1 MLTLPFGQQFQFGDL
16 ASVAALVVL
25 EALLSADNALVLA
38 IMVKHL
44 SKADQKKALLY
55 GLGGAFFFRLIA
67 ILFATIILKQWWL
80 QALGA
85 AYLILMTLK
94 HFLSKSHDESK
105 PKEVQNKSFWMTV
118 IAVELT
124 DVAFAID
131 SVLAG
136 ITFVAGKQEK
146 IWVVFFGAIIGIV
159 LLRFAATFFI
169 KLLAKYPTLDHVA
182 YAIVGW
188 VGIKLAFIAAH
199 TWSVG
204 HPNDPQVPEMPK
216 TVFWAV
222 LLTIAVF
229 GSMIASRVGVQ
240 KEGINEEL
248 SEMLEDASDLVY
260 DDETESAKVDTKSAQ
275 SDSHQQ
281 A

>member
-1 MLTLPFGQQFQFGDL
+1 MLDMPFGQQFQVGDL
-16 ASVAALVVL
+16 ASVAALVIL

-55 GLGGAFFFRLIA
+55 GLGGAFFFRLVA
-67 ILFATIILKQWWL
+67 ILFATVILKLWWL
-80 QALGA
+80 QAIGA

-94 HFLSKSHDESK
+94 HFLSKSHDENK
-105 PKEVQNKSFWMTV
+105 PKDAKQRSFWWTV
-118 IAVELT
+118 VAVELT
-124 DVAFAID
+124 DIAFAID

-136 ITFVAGKQEK
+136 ITFIGNKMSK

-188 VGIKLAFIAAH
+188 VGIKLAFISAH
-199 TWSVG
+199 SWSEG
-204 HPNDPQVPEMPK
+204 HPKDPQVPEMP
-216 TVFWAV
+216 TPVFWAV
-222 LLTIAVF
+222 LITIAVF
-229 GSMIASRVGVQ
+229 GSMIASRTGVQ
-240 KEGINEEL
+240 KEGIDEEM
-248 SEMLEDASDLVY
+248 SDMLDDASDLSY
-260 DDETESAKVDTKSAQ
+260 EDSDSLKKVDTNSASTNSQ
-275 SDSHQQ
+275 TK